1 MSCHDELPP
10 NEMILSVC
18 SSINNFLRGDA
29 VNLRGYIK
37 YLPRHINAI
46 VRIVFGEATG
56 TMNLER
62 KG

>member
-1 MSCHDELPP
+1 
-10 NEMILSVC
+10 MILSVC